1 MLTVQEQD
9 RQLRHASMCEARD
22 ACAAWG
28 LLGFCLLL
36 VHHCGLWGIEVSAA
50 PVSVALASITMLAVL
65 TIFFAIYVIWSPA
78 HDRLIHPARL
88 IQWLGLRN
96 TVLFVSSCRS
106 AVLRSET
113 PPPRQHL
120 H

>member
-9 RQLRHASMCEARD
+9 RQLRDASMREAALTWL
-22 ACAAWG
+22 ACGILWV
-28 LLGFCLLL
+28 CLLL
-36 VHHCGLWGIEVSAA
+36 VQRFGIWGLET
-50 PVSVALASITMLAVL
+50 SVAPLSGALAWITMLAVL
-65 TIFFAIYVIWSPA
+65 AVFFAIYVIWSPSY
-78 HDRLIHPARL
+78 DRLIHPARL

-96 TVLFVSSCRS
+96 TGPFVSSFQL
-106 AVLRSET
+106 AALRSDT

>member
-9 RQLRHASMCEARD
+9 RQLLHASMREA
-22 ACAAWG
+22 ALTWLVCGILW
-28 LLGFCLLL
+28 LCLLF
-36 VHHCGLWGIEVSAA
+36 VHQFGIWGIEASAA
-50 PVSVALASITMLAVL
+50 PLGVALAWITMLAVL
-65 TIFFAIYVIWSPA
+65 AVFFAIYVIWSPS
-78 HDRLIHPARL
+78 HDRLIHPVRL

-96 TVLFVSSCRS
+96 TVPFVSSFQS
-106 AVLRSET
+106 AALRSDT

>member
-1 MLTVQEQD
+1 MLTVQERD
-9 RQLRHASMCEARD
+9 RQLRFASMREAWIT
-22 ACAAWG
+22 CAAWG
-28 LLGFCLLL
+28 VLGLCLLL
-36 VHHCGLWGIEVSAA
+36 AQRYGIWGLEVSAA
-50 PVSVALASITMLAVL
+50 PVSVAMAWITMLAVL
-65 TIFFAIYVIWSPA
+65 AIFFAIYVIWSPA

-96 TVLFVSSCRS
+96 TVPLVSSFRS
-106 AVLRSET
+106 AVLRSDT